1 MFSSISWKVL
11 SCFFEWY
18 TSLWGKRSGVSQHAA
33 VACSPMHHYWVYSQ
47 ESRHLHEP
55 AHVLGVDQ
63 MLDGPL
69 SQFVPFV
76 PAAAVDGQPELH
88 VLVLAL
94 LQVGHHLL
102 SSSTAR
108 QRGTAPLRVHQ
119 QQQARSPEHLN
130 DVSKVFPFDVVVR
143 FDEDLSQDGLAYGIV
158 FGVELVKAVKGVA
171 VLEKQESTHF
181 DRTITS

>member
-18 TSLWGKRSGVSQHAA
+18 TSLWGKRRGVSQHAG
-33 VACSPMHHYWVYSQ
+33 VACTPMHYCWAHSQ
-47 ESRHLHEP
+47 ESRHLHKP

-63 MLDGPL
+63 MLNGPL

-76 PAAAVDGQPELH
+76 PAAPVDGQPELH

-94 LQVGHHLL
+94 LQVRHHLL
-102 SSSTAR
+102 SSSKAR
-108 QRGTAPLRVHQ
+108 QRGTAPLRGHRQ
-119 QQQARSPEHLN
+119 QQLGSPEHLN
-130 DVSKVFPFDVVVR
+130 DVSEVFPFDVVVC
-143 FDEDLSQDGLAYGIV
+143 FDENLSQDGLAYGIV

-171 VLEKQESTHF
+171 VLEKQESKHL
-181 DRTITS
+181 DKITS